1 MLKKANPT
9 KIKIITQAIELY
21 NTFGVFNVLN
31 QDIAKA
37 VGISLSNFNYHFPKK
52 ENLIYAVCGHMSTL
66 LQERIQANKMLTND
80 GIVLELVKIYLEFE
94 SEFKFFYLDTNS
106 LLMTYPYIKKEL
118 ELQITD
124 DIKMIR
130 NLNYIAIGKGLMK
143 PEPENSIELLDTIA
157 NQIWM
162 ITHFW
167 FAQSRLRNIS
177 DDLVNNG
184 LRACFAILH
193 PYLTKKGI
201 EVYEG
206 YLSNQPVNI

>member
-1 MLKKANPT
+1 MLKKVNPT
-9 KIKIITQAIELY
+9 KTKIITHAIELY
-21 NTFGVFNVLN
+21 NTFGVFNVLS

-52 ENLIYAVCGHMSTL
+52 ENLIYAVCGYMSTL
-66 LQERIQANKMLTND
+66 LQERIQSNKMLTND
-80 GIVLELVKIYLEFE
+80 GIILELVRIYLEFE

-106 LLMTYPYIKKEL
+106 LLTTYPYLKKEL

-143 PEPENSIELLDTIA
+143 SEPENSIELLDIIA
-157 NQIWM
+157 NQIW
-162 ITHFW
+162 ITTHFW
-167 FAQSRLRNIS
+167 FAQSRLRNIN
-177 DDLVNNG
+177 DDLVDNG
-184 LRACFAILH
+184 LQACFAILH
-193 PYLTKKGI
+193 PYLTKKGN

-206 YLSNQPVNI
+206 YLSNHSFNI

>member
-1 MLKKANPT
+1 MLKKVNPT
-9 KIKIITQAIELY
+9 KTKIITHAIELY
-21 NTFGVFNVLN
+21 NTFGVFNVLS

-52 ENLIYAVCGHMSTL
+52 ENLIYAVCGYMSTL
-66 LQERIQANKMLTND
+66 LQERIQSNKILTND
-80 GIVLELVKIYLEFE
+80 GIILELVKIYLEFE

-106 LLMTYPYIKKEL
+106 LLTTYPHLKKEL

-143 PEPENSIELLDTIA
+143 SEPENSIELLDIIA
-157 NQIWM
+157 NQIW
-162 ITHFW
+162 ITTHFW
-167 FAQSRLRNIS
+167 FAQSRLRNIN
-177 DDLVNNG
+177 DDLVDNG
-184 LRACFAILH
+184 LQACFAILH
-193 PYLTKKGI
+193 PYLTKKGN

-206 YLSNQPVNI
+206 YLSNQSFSI